1 MMFFSSPR
9 LRWLAALCLFC
20 CAAGAYAAPS
30 HARPAQAKPK
40 PGKTTAA
47 PAPVP
52 RLRIGEINTY
62 RKQPDFALPYRRGW
76 ELALAQINAD
86 GGLLGQK
93 VEVLSRDD
101 QGVVDDAVKAAQAL
115 VDQDKVS
122 ALFGGYSSEVG
133 LGLAHYAVENKVFY
147 LAVAPLTQRLTW
159 QEGNRYTWRLRPAAW
174 MQAAAVAP
182 KALGQRKPRWALVY
196 RDDESDRATA
206 DAFKSLMKTFQPK
219 VEFVYDTPQP
229 KDKFDAEAVATA
241 VAQAKPDAI
250 FNMLTGDALRLF
262 VGAGNA
268 QQLFEQRPVVS
279 LFTGDPENLQALGDL
294 APADWIVTGYPRDA
308 IDTPA
313 NRDFVKAYTDK
324 YGSPPQT
331 ASVLGYTAL
340 MSLAAGIKRAGS
352 ADADKLTAA
361 FAKLHVATP
370 FGDIEYRAIDH
381 QSTLGTWLGYTSR
394 VDGVNGMDR
403 YVYLAGARLQP
414 PDENIRRLRP
424 DTGERWPRQAGETAG
439 ATGTA
444 GAAGTSGTTGAVGAA
459 GAADAGAN
467 KTASEAA
474 ARDTAPAS
482 AANNVPSSTANA
494 PTGGASV
501 PAPGNHLA
509 PRRRLDTNNGSDGD
523 EDEASE
529 VPAGIAGGESNA
541 AARKPAAPATLT
553 PPSGMTREHA
563 PAALP
568 AWPGRLADKRSP
580 LLPPV
585 R

>member
-1 MMFFSSPR
+1 MFFSSPR

-30 HARPAQAKPK
+30 HARPAQAKP
-40 PGKTTAA
+40 GKTTAVPA
-47 PAPVP
+47 PAP

-308 IDTPA
+308 IDTPV

-439 ATGTA
+439 A
-444 GAAGTSGTTGAVGAA
+444 
-459 GAADAGAN
+459 
-467 KTASEAA
+467 
-474 ARDTAPAS
+474 
-482 AANNVPSSTANA
+482 ANNVPSSTANA
-494 PTGGASV
+494 PMGGASV

-529 VPAGIAGGESNA
+529 APAGIAGGESNA

-568 AWPGRLADKRSP
+568 AWPGRLADKQSQ

>member
-1 MMFFSSPR
+1 MTFFSLPR
-9 LRWLAALCLFC
+9 LRWLATLCLLSSTL
-20 CAAGAYAAPS
+20 GASAAPAAP
-30 HARPAQAKPK
+30 ARGKPAKAAP
-40 PGKTTAA
+40 A

-52 RLRIGEINTY
+52 VLRIGEINTY
-62 RKQPDFALPYRRGW
+62 KKQPDFSLPYRQGW

-93 VEVLSRDD
+93 VEILSRDD

-115 VDQDKVS
+115 VTQDKVT

-159 QEGNRYTWRLRPAAW
+159 QEGNAYTWRLRPAAW

-206 DAFKSLMKTFQPK
+206 DAFKSLMKTFQK
-219 VEFVYDTPQP
+219 VEFVYDKPQA
-229 KDKFDAEAVATA
+229 KDKFDAEALVTA
-241 VAQAKPDAI
+241 IAQTKPDAI
-250 FNMLTGDALRLF
+250 FNMLTGEALRLF

-279 LFTGDPENLQALGDL
+279 LFTGDPENLQALGGL

-308 IDTPA
+308 VDTPA
-313 NRDFVKAYTDK
+313 NRDFVKAYIDK

-331 ASVLGYTAL
+331 ASVLGYSAL

-352 ADADKLTAA
+352 ADAEKLTAA
-361 FAKLHVATP
+361 FAKLAVATP

-394 VDGVNGMDR
+394 VDGVDGMDR
-403 YVYLAGARLQP
+403 YVYLGGARLQP
-414 PDENIRRLRP
+414 LDEHIRRLRP
-424 DTGERWPRQAGETAG
+424 DTGERWPRDTVEAASAAAAG
-439 ATGTA
+439 ATAASTTAAPTGINPSA
-444 GAAGTSGTTGAVGAA
+444 GAASL
-459 GAADAGAN
+459 
-467 KTASEAA
+467 
-474 ARDTAPAS
+474 
-482 AANNVPSSTANA
+482 
-494 PTGGASV
+494 

-509 PRRRLDTNNGSDGD
+509 PRRRLDTNNGTDGD
-523 EDEASE
+523 HGEESDPPVTTPGDGSPASTAGSAATPIMK
-529 VPAGIAGGESNA
+529 VAPAILVPPAGMN
-541 AARKPAAPATLT
+541 RT
-553 PPSGMTREHA
+553 HA
-563 PAALP
+563 PQALP
-568 AWPGRLADKRSP
+568 AWPGGLTDERSP